1 MINITPILFFNSFLQ
16 ISSVGMAKEDAAN
29 IFGADCIAVIK
40 QNILDTDRGV
50 CEGNEEGFIQVIY
63 RKKNYEILGATIVS
77 PVAGE
82 LIAEIGVAM
91 KSGLTFD
98 MMATVMHT
106 YPSHSFALQA
116 MAAEVYYDKLVKSK
130 RILNLLKKIGL

>member
-98 MMATVMHT
+98 MMAH
-106 YPSHSFALQA
+106 Y
-116 MAAEVYYDKLVKSK
+116 
-130 RILNLLKKIGL
+130 IKKHD